1 MSRRAL
7 LPLTLLCCAAMAQ
20 QNGSRSAA
28 ADGISLRDTLASPM
42 AYVAIDASR
51 GGEEGEANPL
61 LSVLLSP
68 ALGSAE
74 TGPFALVR
82 GLLARARGQVE
93 LALLS
98 VLPSSVDAEAAG
110 TPLVVLRTQLGEAER
125 ERMAQLLADPRIA
138 RPERTV
144 EGQQTYGL
152 VAAAG
157 APARRPIEVVL
168 VGRDLVVAN
177 FARGLEEALDRST
190 TSASRCLRDDPR
202 FQRLVAELKPGPGA
216 LLVFA
221 DWPRCAPRL
230 AAIEGVP
237 GALLDW
243 SGLGGADAV
252 AAAVMPHKLD
262 KRPAEKGERAFRS
275 QILLS
280 MPSSAPVDGWL
291 STVTGTSARQMLD
304 DVPVGGLGGF
314 VVAVE
319 PERLVNA
326 LVPPGGAPS
335 DRPPHDHDREGGREP
350 RGGHRHPD
358 GFGHRLR
365 GGCEGHG
372 LDLTRIVQRLGDRG
386 SMQML
391 LVAAGQEL
399 APAFALQ
406 TKSKKAAADI
416 VQELERALEP
426 EGRRA
431 DGRSAEPIELR
442 DFDGHGHLRLAAVED
457 WLVFAQ
463 DREAIEALA
472 AARRDRQK
480 VRPQLDA
487 SVQRA
492 VRVLAGERGD
502 RHGGLVHLDLRS
514 WFERLGVIS
523 VGGDRELR
531 SDSELG
537 LPCVHTGFVDVEA
550 ETEGRPALVRL
561 HLLSTH

>member
-1 MSRRAL
+1 MSPRAL

-20 QNGSRSAA
+20 QGSARPAPA
-28 ADGISLRDTLASPM
+28 EGISLRDTIASPM
-42 AYVAIDASR
+42 AYVAIDTSR
-51 GGEEGEANPL
+51 GGDDGEANPL

-68 ALGSAE
+68 ALGSADA
-74 TGPFALVR
+74 GPFALVR
-82 GLLARARGQVE
+82 GFLARARGQVE

-98 VLPSSVDAEAAG
+98 VLPSSIDAEAAG
-110 TPLVVLRTQLGEAER
+110 TPLVVLRTQLGEAELD
-125 ERMAQLLADPRIA
+125 RMLQLLADPRIA

-144 EGQQTYGL
+144 HGQPTYGL

-157 APARRPIEVVL
+157 APARRPIEVAL

-190 TSASRCLRDDPR
+190 TSTSRCLRDDAR
-202 FQRLVAELKPGPGA
+202 FQRLVAELRPGPGA

-230 AAIEGVP
+230 ASIDGVP

-262 KRPAEKGERAFRS
+262 KRPAEKGQRAFRS

-280 MPSSAPVDGWL
+280 MPSSAPMDGWL
-291 STVTGTSARQMLD
+291 ATVAGTSARQMLD

-319 PERLVNA
+319 PERLVQA
-326 LVPPGGAPS
+326 MLPAGGPPH
-335 DRPPHDHDREGGREP
+335 DRPPHDHEHDRDRGRRPEP
-350 RGGHRHPD
+350 GHEP
-358 GFGHRLR
+358 GFGHRLQ

-386 SMQML
+386 TMQML
-391 LVAAGQEL
+391 LVAAGREL

-406 TKSKKAAADI
+406 AKSKKAATDI

-426 EGRRA
+426 EGRRPE
-431 DGRSAEPIELR
+431 GRSTDPIQLH

-463 DREAIEALA
+463 DREAIDALV
-472 AARRDRQK
+472 AARRERQK

-514 WFERLGVIS
+514 WFDRLGVS
-523 VGGDRELR
+523 PVGSDREPR
-531 SDSELG
+531 SDVDLG
-537 LPCVHTGFVDVEA
+537 LPCVHTGFVDVEPEA
-550 ETEGRPALVRL
+550 EGRPALVRL
-561 HLLSTH
+561 HLLSTD